1 MKKFS
6 TVLIMLAIYSTSF
19 SQSGKSTPKA
29 QRFGFRASG
38 NLCWI
43 KSTDKNLVNDGM
55 ALTGSYGFNY
65 QEKLNKTLWYEV
77 GMDVSRIDGRLSN
90 NYMQT
95 FKRITP
101 ADTIMTNKA
110 SYNMKLNYIEIPFSF
125 IGKTSE
131 IGYMTYTFQG
141 GLTPAFLLSQNA
153 TINYKDSI
161 GTTKELATGK
171 LNSNRP
177 DDYVSTTDDINFF
190 RMGFVM
196 GAGVEYALTK
206 DVSVVGN
213 LRYSNGLFRVNKFT
227 GYDAFRTNY
236 FALSVGILF

>member
-6 TVLIMLAIYSTSF
+6 TVLIMLAICSSSF
-19 SQSGKSTPKA
+19 SQSGKGSAKA

-43 KSTDKNLVNDGM
+43 KSTDKLLVNDGM
-55 ALTGSYGFNY
+55 KLTGSYGFNY
-65 QEKLNKTLWYEV
+65 QEKLNKTLWYEI
-77 GMDVSRIDGRLSN
+77 GMDVSRIDGRLTN

-95 FKRITP
+95 FTLNSTNP
-101 ADTIMTNKA
+101 ATVKTTKGA

-141 GLTPAFLLSQNA
+141 GLTPAILLSQNA
-153 TINYKDSI
+153 TIKKADSV
-161 GTTKELATGK
+161 GGEFTGK
-171 LNSNRP
+171 LNSNRA
-177 DDYVSTTDDINFF
+177 DDYVATTDDINFF
-190 RMGFVM
+190 RLGFVM

-213 LRYSNGLFRVNKFT
+213 LRYSNGLFRVNKFS

>member
-6 TVLIMLAIYSTSF
+6 TVLIMLAICSSSF
-19 SQSGKSTPKA
+19 SQSGKGSTKT
-29 QRFGFRASG
+29 QRFGFRTSG

-43 KSTDKNLVNDGM
+43 KSTDKLLVNDGVK
-55 ALTGSYGFNY
+55 LTGSYGFNF
-65 QEKLNKTLWYEV
+65 QEKLNKTLWYEI
-77 GMDVSRIDGRLSN
+77 GMDVSRIDGRLTN

-110 SYNMKLNYIEIPFSF
+110 SYAMKLNYIEIPFSF

-153 TINYKDSI
+153 TIKNVDST
-161 GTTKELATGK
+161 GSFTGK

-177 DDYVSTTDDINFF
+177 DDYVATSDDINFF

-196 GAGVEYALTK
+196 GAGAEYALTK
-206 DVSVVGN
+206 DVSIVGGF
-213 LRYSNGLFRVNKFT
+213 RYSNGLFRVNKNKA
-227 GYDAFRTNY
+227 YDSFRTNY